1 VNLLVNRSPTKANLG
16 VTAKEKY
23 ASKKPHV
30 NHFKIFGC
38 VPYLYIPK
46 EQIKKLENKT
56 RCLFLGYDEHN
67 NVYRL
72 YDLVKKKN
80 PLVGMLLLT
89 I

>member
-1 VNLLVNRSPTKANLG
+1 VEHVRLLAIDISLLSFFWTRIISIVNLLVNRSPTKANLG

-46 EQIKKLENKT
+46 EQIKNLKT
-56 RCLFLGYDEHN
+56 KQD
-67 NVYRL
+67 VYF
-72 YDLVKKKN
+72 
-80 PLVGMLLLT
+80 
-89 I
+89 